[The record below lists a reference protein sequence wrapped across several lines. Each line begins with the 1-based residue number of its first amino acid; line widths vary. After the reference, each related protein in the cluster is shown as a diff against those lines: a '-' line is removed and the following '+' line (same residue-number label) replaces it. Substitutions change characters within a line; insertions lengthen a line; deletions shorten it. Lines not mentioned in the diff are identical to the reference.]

1 MDLIVERDGGI
12 VCCFVDGRVDS
23 DTAMDF
29 RDQVIEVV
37 SEGDELLLL
46 DLSPVNYVS
55 SAGLQ
60 SFLIIARQMGQQGVS
75 FAVCSLTEGVRQVFE
90 VAGFDRVLTV
100 YRDRQ
105 EAVAS
110 RAGRA

>member
-1 MDLIVERDGGI
+1 MNLIVERDGGM
-12 VCCFVDGRVDS
+12 VCCLVDGRVDS
-23 DTAMDF
+23 DTAADF
-29 RDQVIEVV
+29 RDRVLEAVA
-37 SEGDELLLL
+37 EGDELLVL

-60 SFLIIARQMGQQGVS
+60 AFLIIARQMSQDGLG

-100 YRDRQ
+100 YGDRR
-105 EAVAS
+105 EAAARV
-110 RAGRA
+110 GRA